1 MADLKTTARLQ
12 MLADIIVEQSTTIM
26 QQAEQIGRLNEML
39 QQERA
44 AAKTAPE
51 PGTGQAPSSK

>member
-12 MLADIIVEQSTTIM
+12 MLADIIVEQSGTIM

-44 AAKTAPE
+44 E
-51 PGTGQAPSSK
+51 HF